1 MTNVYINDE
10 CICRSGKGTD
20 WGSQGIFLTI
30 KIFERKK
37 NVKLIICTIL
47 NKVDYFPWKK
57 SFLFFDCRALLFCYV
72 RLVFY
77 MLTQF
82 INNIG
87 VSCTL
92 DVKTTV
98 TQKFPFF
105 VEPAKRQ

>member
-47 NKVDYFPWKK
+47 NKVDYFLRIKILFIF
-57 SFLFFDCRALLFCYV
+57 SLSGITFLLC
-72 RLVFY
+72 FY

-82 INNIG
+82 INIR

-98 TQKFPFF
+98 TQKFFF
-105 VEPAKRQ
+105 AEPAKRH